1 MINSST
7 PTKEINNGDIRL
19 LVNFDVN
26 FNDTGIA
33 SGVRKYTVIATTAR
47 PILIELSCE
56 VITAFNGTTPVL
68 TAGTTSA
75 ANQLLGTPAI
85 VEGTPGF
92 YPTVNGGLTADC
104 GKLRVTANTEIWV
117 KFTAT
122 TPTTG
127 KAKFYLNLTPLSQG
141 A

>member
-7 PTKEINNGDIRL
+7 STKEINNGDVRL
-19 LVNFDVN
+19 LINFDVN

-33 SGVRKYTVIATTAR
+33 SGVRKYTVIATVAR
-47 PILIELSCE
+47 PILIELDCE
-56 VITAFNGTTPVL
+56 VITAFDGTSPVL

-75 ANQLLGTPAI
+75 ANQLLDSTAI
-85 VEGTPGF
+85 TEGTPGF
-92 YPTVNGGLTADC
+92 YPTVNGGLTAEC
-104 GKLRVTANTEIWV
+104 GKLRVSADTEIWV